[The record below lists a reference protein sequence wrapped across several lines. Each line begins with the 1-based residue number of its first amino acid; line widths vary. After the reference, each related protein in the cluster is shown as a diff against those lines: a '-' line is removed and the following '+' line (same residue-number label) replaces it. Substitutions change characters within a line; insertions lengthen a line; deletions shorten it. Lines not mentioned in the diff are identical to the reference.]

1 MLTTTA
7 SLWGASLDS
16 SVSGLDDFLGLAS
29 DEEEGDDDEHDPTR
43 RHSHLPEG
51 VQAGSLPVPST
62 TAAAAVDPADVDYD
76 EYV

>member
-1 MLTTTA
+1 MLTATA
-7 SLWGASLDS
+7 SFCGASLDW
-16 SVSGLDDFLGLAS
+16 SVPGLDDFLGLAS
-29 DEEEGDDDEHDPTR
+29 DEEEKEDGDHDPTR